1 MAGHPTYD
9 SPVEHGSGDSAP
21 SDTPLA
27 MRIDPVI
34 LLDG

>member
-1 MAGHPTYD
+1 MSGYPTCD
-9 SPVEHGSGDSAP
+9 SPLEHP
-21 SDTPLA
+21 SHLKMLVKPLA